1 MSTHDSSRQ
10 SAPKRATISDVA
22 RVAGVSRGAVSK
34 VIRDAYGVSPAMRAK
49 VEEAIERLAYRPR
62 TAARAL
68 RGSGFTIGLAFPG
81 YGNDFFNQ
89 IVMGVNAT
97 LAGTGYRF
105 ILAPD
110 TSESSSSDT
119 LDALA
124 DREVDG
130 IVAVS
135 PMVSTDWLENLSRY
149 VPIVVIGR
157 HDMPRGYDTV
167 NGDDAAGARLVM
179 NHLFELGHRRIAHLT
194 GDYLQAAARPADP
207 HSIRSVVYR
216 EMMLSAGLVPQQVMT
231 APSQAAI
238 AEATQELLSSEDP
251 PTAIFAAHDFM
262 AINALRVVAESSPR
276 VALAGYDGVD
286 MAGHPLISLTTVD
299 QQGVEIGRAAATMLL
314 ERIKGRTTSAQYL
327 SVPKLL
333 VRRSTVA
340 DATEAQGDEAA
351 ARAAARGAVA
361 TSAV

>member
-1 MSTHDSSRQ
+1 MSTQEGRSPV
-10 SAPKRATISDVA
+10 PKRATITDVA

-49 VEEAIERLAYRPR
+49 VEDAIERLAYRPR

-81 YGNDFFNQ
+81 YGNDFFSQ
-89 IVMGVNAT
+89 IVLGVNET

-110 TSESSSSDT
+110 TSESSGSHT
-119 LDALA
+119 LDSLA

-135 PMVSTDWLENLSRY
+135 PMVSGDWLENLARY
-149 VPIVVIGR
+149 VPVVVIGR
-157 HDMPRGYDTV
+157 HDMPAGYDTV

-179 NHLFELGHRRIAHLT
+179 NHLLEQGHRRIVHLT

-216 EMMLSAGLVPQQVMT
+216 EMMLSAGLVPRQVMT
-231 APSQAAI
+231 APNPAAI
-238 AEATQELLSSEDP
+238 VACVRDLLAGDEP
-251 PTAIFAAHDFM
+251 PTAIFAAHDFL
-262 AINALRVVAESSPR
+262 AIHALRVVATSEPR
-276 VALAGYDGVD
+276 VAIAGYDGVD
-286 MAGHPLISLTTVD
+286 IASHPLISLTTVD
-299 QQGVEIGRAAATMLL
+299 QQGVEIGRTAATLLL
-314 ERIKGRTTSAQYL
+314 ERIKGRTEPAQH
-327 SVPKLL
+327 VATPQLL
-333 VRRSTVA
+333 VRRST
-340 DATEAQGDEAA
+340 DP
-351 ARAAARGAVA
+351 
-361 TSAV
+361 SAPTD